1 MEPFWRTTF
10 RGTAIRIS
18 LADLTAQR
26 LRQMKAWFGEAYG
39 IPTEFISLLLRGEV
53 DAMAC
58 ALWIGLQKAG
68 KPVDHPA
75 ELDFNIETD
84 FEKLEDPAPAKGKGK
99 GKKGEDPTPESPTPD
114 SASTASTSSTTG
126 TSSTSSTSEE

>member
-1 MEPFWRTTF
+1 MEPFWSTKF
-10 RGTAIRIS
+10 RGTPLRIS

-58 ALWIGLQKAG
+58 AVWIGLQKAG
-68 KPVDHPA
+68 KPVEHPA
-75 ELDFNIETD
+75 EIDFNLESD
-84 FEKLEDPAPAKGKGK
+84 FEKLEDPKPPAKGKGK
-99 GKKGEDPTPESPTPD
+99 GNPTPDESPTPD
-114 SASTASTSSTTG
+114 SASGASTSSTTD
-126 TSSTSSTSEE
+126 TSSTSPTSAD